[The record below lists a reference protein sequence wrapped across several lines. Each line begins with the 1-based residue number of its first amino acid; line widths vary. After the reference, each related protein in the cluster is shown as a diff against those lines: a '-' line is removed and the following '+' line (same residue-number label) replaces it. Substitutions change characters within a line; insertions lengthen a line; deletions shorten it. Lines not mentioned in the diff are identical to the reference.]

1 MCKCCNN
8 TTSPKARGGVV
19 FRCSYPEVLCRKKF
33 AIFTRKS
40 TMTFIFNKVGLQLY
54 KLTKRGSVQ
63 NFSKQLQFRR
73 TPLNDG
79 LLLTLREKCPN
90 TRGEY
95 GDLRSKSS
103 YSARLRENTDKKKL
117 RIWILFTQCEYL
129 SLDNPTDN

>member
-8 TTSPKARGGVV
+8 TTSPKARGGIV
-19 FRCSYPEVLCRKKF
+19 FRCSYPEVLCRKTF

-73 TPLNDG
+73 TPLNDE

-90 TRGEY
+90 TVFFQVRISRTRTIRKIRTRKNSAFGY
-95 GDLRSKSS
+95 FSRSASI
-103 YSARLRENTDKKKL
+103 YH
-117 RIWILFTQCEYL
+117 
-129 SLDNPTDN
+129 